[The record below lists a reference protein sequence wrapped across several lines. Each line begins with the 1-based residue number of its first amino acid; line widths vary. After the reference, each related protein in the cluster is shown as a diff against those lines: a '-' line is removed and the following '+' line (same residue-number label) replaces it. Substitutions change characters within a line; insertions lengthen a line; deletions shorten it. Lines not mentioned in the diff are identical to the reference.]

1 MEKTT
6 STPFRVAL
14 ISVPWPIFNRPS
26 VQLGS
31 LKSFLEQQPGF
42 AVDCYHPFLNIAKNL
57 GMDVYREIGYNG
69 WAGEAL
75 FSPLLFP
82 EKKEDARKL
91 FSRSFKGTGKK
102 LPKFDDLVKNID
114 ETCTT
119 WLSAFNLEQYN
130 LIGFTACF
138 NQLLPSLYFADK
150 IKKKNQEIPIVM
162 GGSSCAGE
170 LGSSLID
177 TFNQIDFI
185 IDGEGE
191 KALHHLCNFLST
203 TQKSLPEKI
212 YTKKQVPRIPSEKT
226 VDIGALPYPDYSSYF
241 EEIRRIFPHQPF
253 IPVLPIEFS
262 RGCWWNKCTFCNL
275 NVQWQNYRYKKGGRM
290 AEEALQLSKTY
301 ECLHFT
307 FTDNALPPKETDT
320 FFSTILKER
329 IDFDFFAEIRCIT
342 KPETL
347 QLYRRGGLS
356 TVQVGIEALSSSLL
370 VKMEK
375 GTKVID
381 NLAVMKLCSGISIKL
396 EGNLITEFPSST
408 QKEVDETMT
417 NLDFV
422 LPFAPLDAATF
433 FLGYG
438 SPVYSKHKDFS
449 IQAIVPHSKNRLL
462 YPKKLLRATTM
473 LINDYR
479 GNRVDQRNLWR
490 PVKKKILAWQR
501 FHQERSQKSSHP
513 LSYRDGGTYIIIRQE
528 RIAGSPLL
536 HRLRGLSRKIYL
548 FCETPCSLDT
558 ILREFPKI
566 TKKALIRFMDDMH
579 NKRLVFLE
587 DEDVLSLAV
596 RAEQKTE

>member
-1 MEKTT
+1 MAKTN
-6 STPFRVAL
+6 STLFRVAL
-14 ISVPWPIFNRPS
+14 VSVPWPIFNRPS

-31 LKSFLEQQPGF
+31 LKSYLEQQPGF
-42 AVDCYHPFLNIAKNL
+42 AVDCYHPFLDIAKNI
-57 GMDVYREIGYNG
+57 GMDVYREIAYNG

-91 FSRSFKGTGKK
+91 FSQSFQGTGKK
-102 LPKFDDLVKNID
+102 LPQFDDLVKNID

-150 IKKKNQEIPIVM
+150 IKDKNKSIPIVM

-170 LGSSLID
+170 LGRSLID
-177 TFNQIDFI
+177 TFNQLDFI

-191 KALHHLCNFLST
+191 QALHSLCRFLNGT
-203 TQKSLPEKI
+203 GKALPEKI
-212 YTKKQVPRIPSEKT
+212 YTKTQIPRTLAEKT

-275 NVQWQNYRYKKGGRM
+275 NVQWQNYRYKKGARM
-290 AEEALQLSKTY
+290 AEEALQLSQTY

-307 FTDNALPPKETDT
+307 FTDNALPPKETDS
-320 FFSTILKER
+320 FFSTILKEK
-329 IDFDFFAEIRCIT
+329 IDFDFFAEIRCIA

-356 TVQVGIEALSSSLL
+356 TVQVGIESLSSSLL
-370 VKMEK
+370 AKMKK
-375 GTKVID
+375 GTRVID
-381 NLAVMKLCSGISIKL
+381 NLAVMKLCSGTSIKL

-408 QKEVDETMT
+408 QKEVDETIT

-438 SPVYSKHKDFS
+438 SPVYNRHKDFS
-449 IQAIVPHSKNRLL
+449 IQTIVPHSKNRLL
-462 YPKKLLRATTM
+462 YPQKQLQATTM

-479 GNRVDQRNLWR
+479 GNRVDQRKLWR
-490 PVKKKILAWQR
+490 PVKKKILDWQK
-501 FHQERSQKSSHP
+501 FHQERSQKASHP

-528 RIAGSPLL
+528 RMTGPPLL

-548 FCETPCSLDT
+548 FCETPCSLDK
-558 ILREFPKI
+558 ILREFPQI
-566 TKKALIRFMDDMH
+566 AKKTLIHFMDDMH
-579 NKRLVFLE
+579 NKRLVFFE
-587 DEDVLSLAV
+587 DEEVISLAV